1 VSENRQQTRGPARH
15 SGQVN
20 VSDVAVG
27 SLDTPVG
34 RLHVAVSEAGLA
46 DVSWVASRARLPV
59 AEDPA
64 RVEPVLAQLAE
75 YFAGKR
81 HRFDI
86 EIDWRGTSRVQQEV
100 LQTLYS
106 TVDYGAA
113 VTYGELA
120 TRSRTTVPARGIGS
134 IMGSNPVPIV
144 VPCHRVVSHDGLGG
158 YSGGTKATGLEVK
171 RWLLTM
177 EGALSPTLDWNP
189 DGLADQMFR

>member
-1 VSENRQQTRGPARH
+1 VE
-15 SGQVN
+15 VVE

-27 SLDTPVG
+27 SVRTPVG
-34 RLHVAVSEAGLA
+34 QLYVAVSEVGLA
-46 DVSWVASRARLPV
+46 DVSWVETRTKLPV
-59 AEDPA
+59 VDDPR

-81 HRFDI
+81 HEFDV

-100 LQTLYS
+100 LQTLHS
-106 TVDYGAA
+106 TVDYGGA

-120 TRSRTTVPARGIGS
+120 TRSGTTVPARGIGS

-171 RWLLTM
+171 RWLLIM
-177 EGALSPTLDWNP
+177 EGALPPTLDWDP
-189 DGLADQMFR
+189 AGLADQVYRRAGH

>member
-1 VSENRQQTRGPARH
+1 M
-15 SGQVN
+15 VN

-27 SLDTPVG
+27 SLETPVG
-34 RLHVAVSEAGLA
+34 RLHVAVSEVGLA
-46 DVSWVASRARLPV
+46 DVSWLETRTKLPV
-59 AEDPA
+59 VDDPQ
-64 RVEPVLAQLAE
+64 RVEPVLTQLAE
-75 YFAGKR
+75 YFAGER
-81 HRFDI
+81 HEFDI

-100 LQTLYS
+100 LQTLHS

-120 TRSRTTVPARGIGS
+120 SRSGTAVPARGIGS

-158 YSGGTKATGLEVK
+158 YSGGTKASGLEVK

-177 EGALSPTLDWNP
+177 EGALSPTLDWDP
-189 DGLADQMFR
+189 EGLADLMFRRPGH